1 MSNTL
6 AQHFTITINYQGT
19 NPDTFDAETVGDCVF
34 DNLAESDLIDR
45 LDTVVTIEEH
55 TARPTQTDLTN
66 VRPSYTPDLSEQIAP
81 LDLAIISAVTET
93 LDYATGSTTIEDL
106 YEGIARARKIA
117 VPVEI
122 DNHEHRNRPLPIP
135 LNDDQEQGD

>member
-6 AQHFTITINYQGT
+6 AQHFTIAITYQGT

-55 TARPTQTDLTN
+55 TARPTQTDLLNIRT
-66 VRPSYTPDLSEQIAP
+66 SYTPDDIYAVAGT
-81 LDLAIISAVTET
+81 DLAIVTLITTT
-93 LDYATGSTTIEDL
+93 LDYAIGRATVEDL
-106 YEGIARARKIA
+106 HEAATRSRSLA
-117 VPVEI
+117 VPVTR
-122 DNHEHRNRPLPIP
+122 DNLAEKQNPKPLPVP
-135 LNDDQEQGD
+135 AHQN